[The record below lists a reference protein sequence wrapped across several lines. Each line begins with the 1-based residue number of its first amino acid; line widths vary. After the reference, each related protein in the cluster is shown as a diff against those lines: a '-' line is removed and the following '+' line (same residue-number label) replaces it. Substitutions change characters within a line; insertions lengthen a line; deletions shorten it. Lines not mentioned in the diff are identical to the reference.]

1 MADQHVILVQHE
13 LFGEAVEVRVKPTPI
28 GPGHDREFTTYA
40 AARDYADRLSR
51 ATGWP
56 VADLCAGAY

>member
-1 MADQHVILVQHE
+1 MASNHTIVVEHE
-13 LFGEAVEVRVKPTPI
+13 IFGESIEVRVKPAPG
-28 GPGHDREFTTYA
+28 GPGHDRAFASCA

-56 VADLCAGAY
+56 VADLCIGA